1 MRHSQG
7 ERREKKIEVLLV
19 KYSFWSK
26 MCFRFLGYR
35 PFLLGHNSKLGGGG
49 GGACD
54 QLVSPLQQVEFLRQ
68 LNVPPTS
75 KRFCFIFTFGIF
87 SLLLTLNFASV
98 YMWLTSPHLVGL
110 PCQSLTF
117 SQKKCFLHLMWSKLK
132 LAIWF
137 RIMRFHLDMRL
148 CIIDPVLMSFDD
160 GTGPAPEVL
169 KILLLKKMTKGRWR
183 GPAAESAIFFGARFL
198 HLRHKNKQNI

>member
-1 MRHSQG
+1 MHVRAHYWQ
-7 ERREKKIEVLLV
+7 R
-19 KYSFWSK
+19 
-26 MCFRFLGYR
+26 C
-35 PFLLGHNSKLGGGG
+35 GGGG
-49 GGACD
+49 
-54 QLVSPLQQVEFLRQ
+54 VWPTR
-68 LNVPPTS
+68 VPPSTS
-75 KRFCFIFTFGIF
+75 RIS
-87 SLLLTLNFASV
+87 SLAECSSNIKKVLLYFHFWDLLTLNFASV

-148 CIIDPVLMSFDD
+148 CIIDPVFMSFND

-198 HLRHKNKQNI
+198 HLRHKNK